1 MTEKSDEPSVGRHWL
16 RSRSIWCPSE
26 PLVTICCSPS
36 PLHEPHAGG
45 ASLLALPLLVVS
57 KKTCQSVQS
66 QKQLNFLRQSE
77 YDTAMVELNLQT
89 QYFFSLNQSSCTLSV
104 WCCLIYFRE
113 PFGEEKVALNFYLNL
128 EIVSYKSDD
137 HLMLWYFNSH
147 YFCQLKHFLTM

>member
-1 MTEKSDEPSVGRHWL
+1 MTEKSDEPSVCRHWL
-16 RSRSIWCPSE
+16 RSRSICRPSE

-45 ASLLALPLLVVS
+45 ASLLALPLLVAS

-89 QYFFSLNQSSCTLSV
+89 QYYFSPSQSSRTLSV
-104 WCCLIYFRE
+104 WCCLMYFRE
-113 PFGEEKVALNFYLNL
+113 PFGEEKVSLNFYSNL
-128 EIVSYKSDD
+128 EIVSYNSDD
-137 HLMLWYFNSH
+137 I
-147 YFCQLKHFLTM
+147 LTVTTFVS